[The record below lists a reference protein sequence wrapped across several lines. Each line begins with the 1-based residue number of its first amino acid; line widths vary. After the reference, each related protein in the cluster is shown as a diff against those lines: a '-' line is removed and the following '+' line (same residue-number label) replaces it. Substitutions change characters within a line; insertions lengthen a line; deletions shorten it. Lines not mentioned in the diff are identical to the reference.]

1 MGSWGQHVGVAFN
14 ALMSRVS
21 GGRAGARREL
31 GLGKGSKEAVST
43 LNAVSSVRGP
53 DESLGGRMVLQRRR
67 SYVLDQQL
75 DLGSRACAFRDSFF
89 EERGHVQ
96 GWLGIFFKRT
106 FEFEDLTSVA
116 AKAALQQIKCAVR
129 TAQNGVEKYKNN
141 KGKQSLFWRRHVVA
155 SLRRRRKGGGR
166 TPMCIVLGE

>member
-14 ALMSRVS
+14 SLLSRVS
-21 GGRAGARREL
+21 GGRSGSRREL
-31 GLGKGSKEAVST
+31 GLGKDCTEAVST
-43 LNAVSSVRGP
+43 LDAVSSVRGP

-96 GWLGIFFKRT
+96 GRLGVF
-106 FEFEDLTSVA
+106 L
-116 AKAALQQIKCAVR
+116 
-129 TAQNGVEKYKNN
+129 
-141 KGKQSLFWRRHVVA
+141 RRLS
-155 SLRRRRKGGGR
+155 SLRISLVLLQRLHFNRSSARCELRRMVLRSIGILKESSRCFGGD
-166 TPMCIVLGE
+166 TWFHL